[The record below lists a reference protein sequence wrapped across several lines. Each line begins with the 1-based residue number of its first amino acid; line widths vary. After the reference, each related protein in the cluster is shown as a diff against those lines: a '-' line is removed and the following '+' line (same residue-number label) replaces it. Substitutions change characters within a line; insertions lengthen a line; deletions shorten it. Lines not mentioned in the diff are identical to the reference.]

1 MTEIYGNIHSIESC
15 GTVDGPGI
23 RFVIFTQGCPLRCQ
37 YCHNPD
43 SWDFKEN
50 QKMSVEEIL
59 EQYEG
64 VKEFCT
70 GGVTVTGGEPM
81 AQMDFVTELFKTFKE
96 KDIHTALDTSG
107 LYFNREN
114 TEKVDE
120 LLKYTDLVL
129 LDIKHIDNEEHIKL
143 TKHSN
148 KNILDFAKY
157 LSEINKPVWIRHVVV
172 PGITFKE
179 EYLTRLGQFLAG
191 LHNIKALDV
200 LPYHDMAIPKYEN
213 LGIDYPLK
221 GVPPLTHD
229 EAKKA
234 RNIIIEALKSEREKI
249 NK

>member
-15 GTVDGPGI
+15 GTVYGPGI

-96 KDIHTALDTSG
+96 KGIHTALDTSG

>member
-96 KDIHTALDTSG
+96 KGIHTALDTSG

-179 EYLTRLGQFLAG
+179 EYLTQLGQFLAG